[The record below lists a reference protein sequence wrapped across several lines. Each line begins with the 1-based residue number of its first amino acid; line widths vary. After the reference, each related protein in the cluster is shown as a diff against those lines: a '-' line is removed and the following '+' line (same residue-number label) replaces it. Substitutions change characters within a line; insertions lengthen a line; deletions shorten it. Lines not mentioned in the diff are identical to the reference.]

1 VSDLSD
7 FIPMLPSKPPHMSR
21 EAWEQACVVPHC
33 VRLVSGE
40 CKTPCS
46 SAPATNEYHVQCDHI
61 LSRANGGKNES
72 GNYQWLCKG
81 QNQRKWAYM
90 DSEYGREGWFDS
102 RFNKDKLRIHQQ
114 ELAWDKVMEFADV
127 FASSNEQLFAVFFL
141 LAWIV
146 GGGKTIGNLAVLF
159 AINQCI
165 NRTGPG
171 QRRIKRTL
179 FLVHQRE
186 LVDSLHDELKKDA
199 HSYKIVGSK
208 PRIIKIKSQT
218 DWDRVRTGEY
228 DIAVACTQAIW
239 VPDSCKAKRLTEAEL
254 SAKLAVFEAVVVDE
268 CHFAPERWLQLIRM
282 MPKAFKIASTATPMY
297 GDGQFLASDDRIR
310 NRLIALSSLTYEE
323 ARSRGCV
330 KEVLPF
336 EDGCVAG
343 KYVCIEG
350 GKSVEVQRGV
360 EHEGDENTTNANNL
374 VQLEAMV
381 AKAASDMRED
391 DRNLGFSSHAIIKSA
406 SIAAAN
412 DIACRINAGLSG
424 KMPSRNGFRCAVLHS
439 GDQSAIDGELPGSLE
454 DWMAAKANEG
464 QVVSSSCRFLATV
477 QVGQFGLN
485 NPPCTTVLYADATES
500 VVDIVQRIGRAMR
513 GSSGTVRVYYRRAD
527 QDKFEPRLKAALEYM
542 LDMETKLRNAGFLW
556 IDDWAMQTDS
566 KLDRPA
572 AVPLLSEIERRET
585 EKVVG
590 RMCIDNVTEDN
601 DEYRRRIGELV
612 SRLVLPG
619 PGADEKR
626 ASLDAYAD
634 ALRHDGEDRR
644 RILGVPIPLEPSRT
658 KVVVKDEPPADYSNE
673 RLIEALRQG
682 VLEDGGNMAEAVRRV
697 NDGDL
702 LRTVYVQRL
711 RNWEQQFY
719 EPPKLTT
726 PMTERCKSL
735 ASDLGRGLPGYNHR
749 LHYDAAIKSVY
760 LAAAWWFGVP
770 NVKKQTIEAHEAHY
784 VNALTRWQHVRP
796 VMAVAKAL
804 MIDKVGESLPE
815 LAALWKTIGREVC
828 DAVGVGDK
836 VQA

>member
-1 VSDLSD
+1 MSLSA
-7 FIPMLPSKPPHMSR
+7 FIPMLPSKPSHMSR
-21 EAWEQACVVPHC
+21 HAWEQACVVPHC
-33 VRLVSGE
+33 VRLVNGE

-46 SAPATNEYHVQCDHI
+46 LVAGTTEYHVQCDHI

-81 QNQRKWAYM
+81 QNQRKSSFM
-90 DSEYGREGWFDS
+90 DSEYGRDGWFDL
-102 RFNKDKLRIHQQ
+102 RFNKDKLRTHQQ
-114 ELAWDKVMEFADV
+114 ELAWDKVIEFADV

-146 GGGKTIGNLAVLF
+146 GGGKTIGNLTVLF

-165 NRTGPG
+165 NRNGPG
-171 QRRIKRTL
+171 QRRIKRVL

-186 LVDSLHDELKKDA
+186 LVDSLCDELKEDA
-199 HSYKIVGSK
+199 YSYKIVGRK
-208 PRIIKIKSQT
+208 PRIIKIKQQA
-218 DWDRVRTGEY
+218 DWDRVRTGDY

-239 VPDSCKAKRLTEAEL
+239 VPDSYKSKRLTEDEL
-254 SAKLAVFEAVVVDE
+254 ASKLAVFEAVVVDE
-268 CHFAPERWLQLIRM
+268 CHFAAERWLQLIRM

-310 NRLIALSSLTYEE
+310 NRLIVLSSLSYEE
-323 ARSRGCV
+323 ARSRGYV

-350 GKSVEVQRGV
+350 GRSVEVERGV
-360 EHEGDENTTNANNL
+360 EHDGDENTTNANNL

-381 AKAASDMRED
+381 AKAASDMRDD
-391 DRNLGFSSHAIIKSA
+391 DRALGFSSHAIIKSA

-412 DIACRINAGLSG
+412 DIASRINAGLSG
-424 KMPSRNGFRCAVLHS
+424 KMQSRNGFRCAVLHS
-439 GDQSAIDGELPGSLE
+439 GEPPAINGELAGSKK
-454 DWMAAKANEG
+454 DWMAAKANDG
-464 QVVSSSCRFLATV
+464 RVTSSSCRFLATV

-485 NPPCTTVLYADATES
+485 NWPCTTVLYADATES

-513 GSSGTVRVYYRRAD
+513 GNKGTVRVYYRRAD
-527 QDKFEPRLKAALEYM
+527 QDRFEPRLKAALEYM
-542 LDMETKLRNAGFLW
+542 LDMEAKLKNAGFLW

-566 KLDRPA
+566 KLNRPA
-572 AVPLLSEIERRET
+572 VVPLLSEIERREA

-590 RMCIDNVTEDN
+590 RMCMDNTNEDD
-601 DEYRRRIGELV
+601 DEYRRRIDELMD
-612 SRLVLPG
+612 RLVPPG
-619 PGADEKR
+619 PGGDEKR
-626 ASLDAYAD
+626 AALGAYAE
-634 ALRHDGEDRR
+634 ALRHDDEGRR
-644 RILGVPIPLEPSRT
+644 RILGVPIPLEPPRT
-658 KVVVKDEPPADYSNE
+658 SVVVKDEPPADYSNE

-682 VLEDGGNMAEAVRRV
+682 VLEDGGSIAEAVRRV
-697 NDGDL
+697 NEDKF

-719 EPPKLTT
+719 EAPKLTT
-726 PMTERCKSL
+726 PMTERCKAL

-749 LHYDAAIKSVY
+749 LHYDAAIKSIY
-760 LAAAWWFGVP
+760 LAGAWWFGVP
-770 NVKKQTIEAHEAHY
+770 NLKKQTIEAHEAHY

-804 MIDKVGESLPE
+804 MIDKVGESMPE
-815 LAALWKTIGREVC
+815 LAALWKTISRDVR

>member
-1 VSDLSD
+1 
-7 FIPMLPSKPPHMSR
+7 
-21 EAWEQACVVPHC
+21 
-33 VRLVSGE
+33 
-40 CKTPCS
+40 
-46 SAPATNEYHVQCDHI
+46 
-61 LSRANGGKNES
+61 
-72 GNYQWLCKG
+72 
-81 QNQRKWAYM
+81 
-90 DSEYGREGWFDS
+90 
-102 RFNKDKLRIHQQ
+102 
-114 ELAWDKVMEFADV
+114 
-127 FASSNEQLFAVFFL
+127 
-141 LAWIV
+141 
-146 GGGKTIGNLAVLF
+146 
-159 AINQCI
+159 
-165 NRTGPG
+165 
-171 QRRIKRTL
+171 
-179 FLVHQRE
+179 LVHQRE

>member
-1 VSDLSD
+1 MDLSD
-7 FIPMLPSKPPHMSR
+7 FIPMLPSKPSHMSR

-33 VRLVSGE
+33 ARLISGHCE
-40 CKTPCS
+40 SPCS
-46 SAPATNEYHVQCDHI
+46 LVVGSNEYQVQCDHI
-61 LSRANGGKNES
+61 LSRVNGGKNES

-81 QNQRKWAYM
+81 QNQRKWAFM
-90 DSEYGREGWFDS
+90 DSEYGRDGWFDL
-102 RFNKDKLRIHQQ
+102 RFNKDKLRTHQQ
-114 ELAWDKVMEFADV
+114 ELAWDKVMEFAEV
-127 FASSNEQLFAVFFL
+127 FASSHEQLFAVFFL

-186 LVDSLHDELKKDA
+186 LVDSLCDELKDDA
-199 HSYKIVGSK
+199 HSYKIVGRK
-208 PRIIKIKSQT
+208 PRIIKIKQQS
-218 DWDRVRTGEY
+218 DWDRVRTGDY

-239 VPDSCKAKRLTEAEL
+239 VPESYRSKRLTEDEL
-254 SAKLAVFEAVVVDE
+254 AAKLAVFEAVVVDE

-282 MPKAFKIASTATPMY
+282 MPKAFKLASTATPMY
-297 GDGQFLASDDRIR
+297 GDGQFLASDERVR
-310 NRLIALSSLTYEE
+310 NRLIVLSSLTYEE
-323 ARSRGCV
+323 AKSGSYL

-350 GKSVEVQRGV
+350 GKSVEVQQGI
-360 EHEGDENTTNANNL
+360 EHDGAENSTNANNL

-381 AKAASDMRED
+381 AKAASDMRDD
-391 DRNLGFSSHAIIKSA
+391 DRLLGFSSHAIIKSS

-412 DIACRINAGLSG
+412 DIASRINAGLSG

-439 GDQSAIDGELPGSLE
+439 GEQPALNGELAGSKKE
-454 DWMAAKANEG
+454 WMAARDNDGLVTPE
-464 QVVSSSCRFLATV
+464 SCRFLATV

-485 NPPCTTVLYADATES
+485 NWPCTTVLYADATES

-513 GSSGTVRVYYRRAD
+513 GSKGTVRVYYRRAD
-527 QDKFEPRLKAALEYM
+527 QEKFEPRLKAALEYM

-556 IDDWAMQTDS
+556 VDDWAMQTDS

-572 AVPLLSEIERRET
+572 VVPLLSEIERRET
-585 EKVVG
+585 ERVVG
-590 RMCIDNVTEDN
+590 RMCIDNATADDE
-601 DEYRRRIGELV
+601 EYRRRIDELV
-612 SRLVLPG
+612 SRLVPPG
-619 PGADEKR
+619 PESEEKR
-626 ASLDAYAD
+626 AALDAYAE
-634 ALRHDGEDRR
+634 ALRHDDGRR
-644 RILGVPIPLEPSRT
+644 RKMLNIPDPLEPPRT
-658 KVVVKDEPPADYSNE
+658 SVVVKDEPPSDYSNE
-673 RLIEALRQG
+673 RLIEAIRQG

-702 LRTVYVQRL
+702 LRNVYVQRL

-726 PMTERCKSL
+726 TMTERCKSL

-760 LAAAWWFGVP
+760 LSVAWWFGVA
-770 NVKKQTIEAHEAHY
+770 NLKKQTIEAHEAHY

-804 MIDKVGESLPE
+804 MIGKVGESMPE
-815 LAALWKTIGREVC
+815 LAALWKTISREVC
-828 DAVGVGDK
+828 EAVGVGDK

>member
-1 VSDLSD
+1 MDLSD
-7 FIPMLPSKPPHMSR
+7 FIPMLPSRPPHMSR

-33 VRLVSGE
+33 VRLISGE
-40 CKTPCS
+40 CKSPCS
-46 SAPATNEYHVQCDHI
+46 LTGGSNEYHVQCDHI

-81 QNQRKWAYM
+81 QNQRKWAFM
-90 DSEYGREGWFDS
+90 DSEYGRDGWFDL
-102 RFNKDKLRIHQQ
+102 RFNKEKLRTHQQ

-127 FASSNEQLFAVFFL
+127 FASSHEQLFAVFFL

-179 FLVHQRE
+179 FMVHQRE
-186 LVDSLHDELKKDA
+186 LVDSLCEELKSDPFN
-199 HSYKIVGSK
+199 YKVVGRK
-208 PRIIKIKSQT
+208 PRIIKIKHYS
-218 DWDRVRTGEY
+218 DWDRVRTGDY

-239 VPDSCKAKRLTEAEL
+239 VPESPKAKRLNEGEL
-254 SAKLAVFEAVVVDE
+254 AAKLAVFEAVVVDE

-297 GDGQFLASDDRIR
+297 GDGEFLASDERIR
-310 NRLIALSSLTYEE
+310 NRLIVLSSLTYEE
-323 ARSRGCV
+323 ARSRGYL
-330 KEVLPF
+330 KEVLSF

-343 KYVCIEG
+343 KYVCING
-350 GKSVEVQRGV
+350 GKSVEVRLGV
-360 EHEGDENTTNANNL
+360 ERDGDENTTNANNL
-374 VQLEAMV
+374 IQLEAMV

-391 DRNLGFSSHAIIKSA
+391 DRSLGFSSHAIIKSA

-439 GDQSAIDGELPGSLE
+439 GDQPAIDGELPGGLE
-454 DWMAAKANEG
+454 DWMAAKANGG
-464 QVVSSSCRFLATV
+464 QFVSSTCRFLATV

-500 VVDIVQRIGRAMR
+500 LVDIVQRIGRAMR
-513 GSSGTVRVYYRRAD
+513 GNKGTVRVYYRRAD
-527 QDKFEPRLKAALEYM
+527 QKKFEPKLKAALEYM

-566 KLDRPA
+566 KLNRPA
-572 AVPLLSEIERRET
+572 VVPLLSEIERRET

-590 RMCIDNVTEDN
+590 RMCIDNATEDD
-601 DEYRRRIGELV
+601 DEYSRRIGELV
-612 SRLVLPG
+612 SRLVPPG

-626 ASLDAYAD
+626 AAFDAYAD
-634 ALRHDGEDRR
+634 GLRHDDEGRR
-644 RILGVPIPLEPSRT
+644 RTLGVPIPLVRGGSS
-658 KVVVKDEPPADYSNE
+658 VVVKDEPPADYSNE

-726 PMTERCKSL
+726 PMTERCKKL
-735 ASDLGRGLPGYNHR
+735 ASDLGRALPGYNQG
-749 LHYDAAIKSVY
+749 LHYEAAIKSIY
-760 LAAAWWFGVP
+760 LASAWWFGVP
-770 NVKKQTIEAHEAHY
+770 NLKKQTIEAHEAHY
-784 VNALTRWQHVRP
+784 VNALTRWQHVSP

-804 MIDKVGESLPE
+804 MIAKVGESMPE
-815 LAALWKTIGREVC
+815 LAALWATISREVC
-828 DAVGVGDK
+828 EAVGAEDK

>member
-1 VSDLSD
+1 MD
-7 FIPMLPSKPPHMSR
+7 
-21 EAWEQACVVPHC
+21 A
-33 VRLVSGE
+33 
-40 CKTPCS
+40 
-46 SAPATNEYHVQCDHI
+46 EYARD
-61 LSRANGGKNES
+61 
-72 GNYQWLCKG
+72 
-81 QNQRKWAYM
+81 
-90 DSEYGREGWFDS
+90 GWFDL
-102 RFNKDKLRIHQQ
+102 RFNKDKLRTHQQ

-127 FASSNEQLFAVFFL
+127 FASSHEQLFAVFFL

-186 LVDSLHDELKKDA
+186 LVDSLCDELLEDA
-199 HSYKIVGSK
+199 HSYKIVGRK
-208 PRIIKIKSQT
+208 PRIIKIKQQA
-218 DWDRVRTGEY
+218 DWNRVRTGDY

-297 GDGQFLASDDRIR
+297 GDGQCLASDERIR
-310 NRLIALSSLTYEE
+310 NRLIVLSSLTYEE
-323 ARSRGCV
+323 ARSRGYV

-350 GKSVEVQRGV
+350 GKSIEVQRGV

-374 VQLEAMV
+374 VQLEAMI
-381 AKAASDMRED
+381 AKAASDMRDD
-391 DRNLGFSSHAIIKSA
+391 DRAFGFASHAIIKSS

-412 DIACRINAGLSG
+412 DIASRINSGLSG

-439 GDQSAIDGELPGSLE
+439 GEQAAFNGELPGSKK
-454 DWMAAKANEG
+454 DWMAAKNNAG
-464 QVVSSSCRFLATV
+464 QLASSSCRFLATV

-485 NPPCTTVLYADATES
+485 NWPCLAVLYADATES
-500 VVDIVQRIGRAMR
+500 VVDVVQRIGRAMR
-513 GSSGTVRVYYRRAD
+513 GSKGTVRVYYRRAD
-527 QDKFEPRLKAALEYM
+527 QERFEPVLKAALEYM

-556 IDDWAMQTDS
+556 IDDWAMQTES

-572 AVPLLSEIERRET
+572 VVPLLSELERRET

-590 RMCIDNVTEDN
+590 RMCIDNATGDDE
-601 DEYRRRIGELV
+601 EYRRRIGELA
-612 SRLVLPG
+612 SRLVRSG
-619 PGADEKR
+619 PGEDEKR
-626 ASLDAYAD
+626 AALHAYAE
-634 ALRHDGEDRR
+634 ALRHDDGRR
-644 RILGVPIPLEPSRT
+644 RKMLNIPDPLEPPRT
-658 KVVVKDEPPADYSNE
+658 SVVVKDEPPADYSNE

-682 VLEDGGNMAEAVRRV
+682 VLEDGGNIAEAVSLV
-697 NDGDL
+697 NGGHL
-702 LRTVYVQRL
+702 LRAVYVQRL

-719 EPPKLTT
+719 ESPKLTT
-726 PMTERCKSL
+726 PMKDRCQSL
-735 ASDLGRGLPGYNHR
+735 ASDLGRALPGYNHR
-749 LHYDAAIKSVY
+749 LHYNAAIQSIY
-760 LAAAWWFGVP
+760 LAGAWWFGLP
-770 NVKKQTIEAHEAHY
+770 NLRKETIEAHEAHY

-804 MIDKVGESLPE
+804 MIDKVGESMPE
-815 LAALWKTIGREVC
+815 LAALWKTISREVC
-828 DAVGVGDK
+828 DAVGVGEK